1 MQQRKITQPS
11 KTCRKPSACAM
22 PWRSTRSPITPIRT
36 AFIKTASGTAER
48 SSTSLCQTGP
58 R

>member
-1 MQQRKITQPS
+1 M
-11 KTCRKPSACAM
+11 
-22 PWRSTRSPITPIRT
+22 TPIRT
-36 AFIKTASGTAER
+36 AFIAIASGTAEK